1 MNGFLRVCVY
11 IYNIG
16 IGISSKTQLFFH
28 GKPQSCIFVNSLGTS
43 TAFTRSQNPLRNPTE
58 MLWICPSWV
67 FSFGKARSL
76 DVPKPFR
83 CSDLAGNSS
92 TVKSCFPD
100 EPWQISSN
108 IPIPSNSTG
117 GWMAIVKTGLSES
130 PIGQLGYSNSPQPIE
145 VFLKWGYPQ
154 IIYLNGFVHYK
165 PTILGSPMEPPN

>member
-1 MNGFLRVCVY
+1 MDHGKQIQNIRILSIYSFRNPIHFKILGYIYIYKYNEWVSKGVCVY

-100 EPWQISSN
+100 EP
-108 IPIPSNSTG
+108 
-117 GWMAIVKTGLSES
+117 
-130 PIGQLGYSNSPQPIE
+130 
-145 VFLKWGYPQ
+145 
-154 IIYLNGFVHYK
+154 
-165 PTILGSPMEPPN
+165 